1 MYVKEFMTAKLVT
14 VTTDTPLA
22 RASRLLYAHRIR
34 RLPVVDD
41 DYTLVGILG
50 ERAVASALP
59 SATIGSSSKDMAQ
72 SLSQLTAGIV
82 MHPEVL
88 TVTPDTTAEG
98 AMSLAQD
105 NKVGCLVV
113 VDEQYKPVG
122 IVTTNDVIYR
132 ILSPLLGL
140 GKPGFRLHICDCGES
155 GKISQITGL
164 IEKHGMKLEVIHI
177 DESPVTRKN
186 DLIVQVV
193 TKDPEPLISDLTK
206 QGYKVELRKRK
217 SWPIPEDD

>member
-1 MYVKEFMTAKLVT
+1 MYVSEFMTTKLVT
-14 VTTDTPLA
+14 VTAGTPIA

-41 DYTLVGILG
+41 DNILVGILG
-50 ERAVASALP
+50 ERAVASGLP
-59 SATIGSSSKDMAQ
+59 SASTGSSSKEMANT
-72 SLSQLTAGIV
+72 LSKLTVGVV

-88 TVTPDTTAEG
+88 TITPDTTAES
-98 AMSLAQD
+98 AMSLAQE

-113 VDEQYKPVG
+113 VDDQYKPVG

-140 GKPGFRLHICDCGES
+140 GKPGVRLHIHDCGEA
-155 GKISQITGL
+155 GQISQVTGL
-164 IEKHGMKLEVIHI
+164 IEQHGIKLDVIHV
-177 DESPVTRKN
+177 DDSPITGKR

-193 TKDPEPLISDLTK
+193 TKEPEPLINDLTK
-206 QGYKVELRKRK
+206 QGYKVELRKRR
-217 SWPIPEDD
+217 SWPLSDDD